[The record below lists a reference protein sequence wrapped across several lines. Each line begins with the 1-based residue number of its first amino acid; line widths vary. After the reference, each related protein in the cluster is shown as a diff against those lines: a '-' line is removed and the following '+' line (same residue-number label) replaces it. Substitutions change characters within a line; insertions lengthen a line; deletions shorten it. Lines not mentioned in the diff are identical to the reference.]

1 MSKANPIPQ
10 PIEDLADSLASLPG
24 IGPKLANRLAIYLAV
39 RGESLRDNLIK
50 LLTEVKS
57 QVKECEHCHN
67 LATSNICTICSN
79 EERDPQVVLVVENVL
94 DLLQIERGGDFNGL
108 YFVLGGLISPIN
120 GVGPQDLDL
129 KLLLHRVE
137 SENVQEVILGLNSS
151 LEAEATSLYVT
162 KQLHNTVSD
171 LKVTRLARGLSAG
184 ISLEF
189 VDPTSLSGALSNR
202 VQVGD

>member
-1 MSKANPIPQ
+1 MSKTNPIPQ

-39 RGESLRDNLIK
+39 RGESLRDNLLR

-57 QVKECEHCHN
+57 GVTECEHCHN
-67 LATSNICTICSN
+67 LSTTELCAICSDPD
-79 EERDPQVVLVVENVL
+79 RDPATILVVENIL
-94 DLLQIERGGDFNGL
+94 DLLQIERAGGFEGL

-129 KLLLHRVE
+129 KLLLQRVE
-137 SENVQEVILGLNSS
+137 SENVREVILGLNSS
-151 LEAEATSLYVT
+151 LEAEATALYVS
-162 KQLHNTVSD
+162 KQLENLNPD
-171 LKVTRLARGLSAG
+171 LKITRLARGLSAG

-202 VQVGD
+202 VEVGN